1 MISYQRVLCV
11 ALALTMLISC
21 GDDKVAEEEVPVQKV
36 SVEEVLVE
44 EVLVQEVLVEEVL
57 VQEVLVEEVLVEE
70 VLVEEV
76 VTSTE
81 IIQMVAVDTDNGLVP
96 LYVENG
102 NQTDTVDVNDSDSGP
117 SVITST
123 TDDSL
128 GNDICD
134 FDDC

>member
-36 SVEEVLVE
+36 LVEEVLVE
-44 EVLVQEVLVEEVL
+44 EVPVQKVS
-57 VQEVLVEEVLVEE
+57 VEE

>member
-44 EVLVQEVLVEEVL
+44 EVLVQEI
-57 VQEVLVEEVLVEE
+57 
-70 VLVEEV
+70 LVEEV
-76 VTSTE
+76 VTSPE
-81 IIQMVAVDTDNGLVP
+81 IIQMVAVDTDNRLVP

-102 NQTDTVDVNDSDSGP
+102 NQTDTVVVNDSDSGP

>member
-1 MISYQRVLCV
+1 MILYQRVLCV
-11 ALALTMLISC
+11 TLALTILISC
-21 GDDKVAEEEVPVQKV
+21 GADKVAEEEVPVQKV
-36 SVEEVLVE
+36 LVEEVLVE
-44 EVLVQEVLVEEVL
+44 EVPVQKVS
-57 VQEVLVEEVLVEE
+57 VEEVLVEE

>member
-36 SVEEVLVE
+36 SVE
-44 EVLVQEVLVEEVL
+44 
-57 VQEVLVEEVLVEE
+57 EVLVEEVLVEE

>member
-1 MISYQRVLCV
+1 MILYQRVLCV
-11 ALALTMLISC
+11 TLALTILISC
-21 GDDKVAEEEVPVQKV
+21 GADKVAEEEVPVQKV

-44 EVLVQEVLVEEVL
+44 EVLVQ
-57 VQEVLVEEVLVEE
+57 EVLVEE

-102 NQTDTVDVNDSDSGP
+102 NQTDTVVVNDSDSGP

>member
-1 MISYQRVLCV
+1 MILYQRVLCV
-11 ALALTMLISC
+11 TLALTILISC
-21 GDDKVAEEEVPVQKV
+21 GADKVAEEEVPVQKV
-36 SVEEVLVE
+36 S
-44 EVLVQEVLVEEVL
+44 
-57 VQEVLVEEVLVEE
+57 VEEVLVEE

>member
-1 MISYQRVLCV
+1 MILYQRVLCV
-11 ALALTMLISC
+11 TLALTILISC
-21 GDDKVAEEEVPVQKV
+21 GADKVVE
-36 SVEEVLVE
+36 EEVLVE
-44 EVLVQEVLVEEVL
+44 EVLVQEI
-57 VQEVLVEEVLVEE
+57 
-70 VLVEEV
+70 LVEEV
-76 VTSTE
+76 VTSPE